1 MQKRTVGEYLAF
13 LSIKYKV
20 NPNRLFKALISAWK
34 NQTASCGNISVECRK
49 KIRGGKAIFLLTSKN
64 RVVAQFPI
72 SENFLLEK
80 TNPITRSKNTDLI
93 RNYLAK
99 EANRNNR
106 SLNITDLRKGMK
118 QISLKA
124 KVLKVPEPKRVFTR
138 FGNYAAVTNALVADE
153 TGNIKLCLW
162 NEQIKSISEGDTI
175 HIENARL
182 SFFRGEQQLRI
193 GKKGRIS
200 VLENTESHNRR

>member
-13 LSIKYKV
+13 LSVKYEV

-34 NQTASCGNISVECRK
+34 NHKATCGNISVVCRK
-49 KIRGGKAIFLLTSKN
+49 KTRGKAIFLLTSKE

-72 SENFLLEK
+72 PEKFLLEK
-80 TNPITRSKNTDLI
+80 TNPIARSRNTDLI

-99 EANRNNR
+99 KSNKNNR
-106 SLNITDLRKGMK
+106 SLNITDLRRGMK
-118 QISLKA
+118 KISLKA
-124 KVLKVPEPKRVFTR
+124 KVLKIPEPKRVFTR

-162 NEQIKSISEGDTI
+162 NEQIKSISEGDVI
-175 HIENARL
+175 RIENASL
-182 SFFRGEQQLRI
+182 SFYRGEQQLRI
-193 GKKGRIS
+193 GKNGKIS
-200 VLENTESHNRR
+200 VLENTESL